1 MDRKIVRIP
10 CSLSQGMFD
19 NEYAVELTLSDG
31 RIVSFFADK
40 GLVQTNG
47 TKLSGFIRVSVVG
60 EAAGQS
66 KILLPSEA
74 FESGSRWIEVPRGQL
89 QPA

>member
-1 MDRKIVRIP
+1 
-10 CSLSQGMFD
+10 MFD
-19 NEYAVELTLSDG
+19 NEYAVELTLIG
-31 RIVSFFADK
+31 GKTVSFFADK
-40 GLVQTNG
+40 YLVKANG
-47 TKLSGFIRVSVVG
+47 AKDSGFIKVGVVG
-60 EAAGQS
+60 EKAGQS